1 MRTPFIAGNW
11 KMFKTVAEARH
22 LVSELVPS
30 LQAVRNVEKALCPPF
45 TSLLAVRALLEGTD
59 IGLGAQNLHWEDAGA
74 FTGEISAPM
83 LAELCQYVIIGHS
96 ERRTYFGETDATVN
110 RKIQSA
116 MVHGLVPIVC
126 VGETLDEYEAGNTGE
141 VVTRQVRE
149 GLARLN
155 LTEGNSIIIAYE
167 PVWAIGTGRA
177 ATAEGANVV
186 IADFIRRALD
196 EQFGATI
203 AETVRILYGGSVKAS
218 NAAEFFTQPD
228 IDGALVGGAS
238 LKADEFTGIVQAAAV

>member
-11 KMFKTVAEARH
+11 KMFKTVSEARH

-30 LQAVRNVEKALCPPF
+30 LQAVRNVEKAICPPF
-45 TSLLAVRALLEGTD
+45 TSLMAVRALLEGTD

-83 LAELCQYVIIGHS
+83 LAEICQYVIIGHS
-96 ERRTYFGETDATVN
+96 ERRTYFGETDTTVN
-110 RKIQSA
+110 RKIQAA
-116 MVHGLVPIVC
+116 MVHGLIPIVC

-141 VVTRQVRE
+141 VVTRQVRD

-155 LTEGNSIIIAYE
+155 LTEGSSIIIAYE

-177 ATAEGANVV
+177 ATAEGANAV
-186 IADFIRRALD
+186 IADFIRRTLD
-196 EQFGATI
+196 EQFGAAV